1 MTEKP
6 LLDPSLKLRATAWA
20 DVHAVADL
28 IYAVCEADGD
38 ITVATSAEELEH
50 AWKEEGFNPET
61 DAFVVETQDGRIVGY
76 EELFNEQAHADLN
89 ADYYVHPAFK
99 GMGIGEAL
107 FERTEARAHE
117 MMSLADPELRVF
129 IRTTVDNK
137 DETGKNLFKSLGYAP
152 VRYSWRMDIQ
162 LDAPP
167 LVVQMPEGIELRPFD
182 REAHARLV
190 WQAQNESFREHWG
203 SHDISF
209 EEWQFSRFEKASF
222 DPTLWLVAWDGDQ
235 IAGFS
240 QNRFRMGVG
249 WVGTLGVLKPWRKK
263 GLGLAL
269 LRTSFAEFYKRGMKT
284 IGLGVDASNK
294 TGATRLYQG
303 AGMRIASEFVT
314 FEKELRPGKA
324 LEGASD
330 RE

>member
-1 MTEKP
+1 MI
-6 LLDPSLKLRATAWA
+6 RF
-20 DVHAVADL
+20 
-28 IYAVCEADGD
+28 Y
-38 ITVATSAEELEH
+38 
-50 AWKEEGFNPET
+50 
-61 DAFVVETQDGRIVGY
+61 
-76 EELFNEQAHADLN
+76 NE
-89 ADYYVHPAFK
+89 
-99 GMGIGEAL
+99 
-107 FERTEARAHE
+107 
-117 MMSLADPELRVF
+117 
-129 IRTTVDNK
+129 
-137 DETGKNLFKSLGYAP
+137 
-152 VRYSWRMDIQ
+152 
-162 LDAPP
+162 
-167 LVVQMPEGIELRPFD
+167 
-182 REAHARLV
+182 
-190 WQAQNESFREHWG
+190 
-203 SHDISF
+203 
-209 EEWQFSRFEKASF
+209 
-222 DPTLWLVAWDGDQ
+222 LVAWDGDQ

-324 LEGASD
+324 LEDASD